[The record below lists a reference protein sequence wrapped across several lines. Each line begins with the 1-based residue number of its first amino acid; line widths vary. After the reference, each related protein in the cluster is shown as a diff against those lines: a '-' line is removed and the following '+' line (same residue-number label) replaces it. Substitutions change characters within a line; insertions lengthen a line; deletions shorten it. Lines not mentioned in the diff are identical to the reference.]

1 MWVFLFLLFLF
12 SVHQSQQVMSL
23 NKHLTSIPITVIQV
37 EMYTCC
43 LLAKRRAHHLTA
55 KAFTVQ
61 HASDISLYIYLW
73 LKKKK
78 FCKLFFSSLTN
89 NKNHLFTGNS
99 CAAAR
104 EALLECCGLGGGW
117 AHGTDGEESAR
128 RHAAAKQCKQVMVVF
143 GFLMYKNSFW
153 ELHALAA
160 LLQSVPPMG
169 DGMRNWHLA
178 LTWTSSR
185 GIQLVRA
192 PTAAQTGPRACA
204 SSAWGLAF
212 KTVFLLLGH
221 WMVVMFMLVQGRMW
235 C

>member
-23 NKHLTSIPITVIQV
+23 NKHLTSNYSHPSRNVYVLFASKKESTPFDSKSFHSS
-37 EMYTCC
+37 TC
-43 LLAKRRAHHLTA
+43 LRHI
-55 KAFTVQ
+55 FVY
-61 HASDISLYIYLW
+61 ISMI
-73 LKKKK
+73 KKKK

-128 RHAAAKQCKQVMVVF
+128 QHAAAKQCKQVMVVF